1 MLALLAIPL
10 SYTNP
15 RQGRSLSLVVA
26 VLLFIV
32 YLNGITMMQTW
43 VKAQKISWIEG
54 LILVNLV
61 MFALACLLM
70 VRRVWMQSW
79 LPQSLAGTIH
89 EMRQKLPV
97 RRGGR
102 S

>member
-1 MLALLAIPL
+1 
-10 SYTNP
+10 
-15 RQGRSLSLVVA
+15 
-26 VLLFIV
+26 
-32 YLNGITMMQTW
+32 
-43 VKAQKISWIEG
+43 
-54 LILVNLV
+54 

-79 LPQSLAGTIH
+79 LPQSFAGTIH